1 MRDLGLVLVVALT
14 IGSVPALRA
23 NRIVLH
29 VDHEAA
35 PAGTVQLDS
44 HFAKCKRR

>member
-1 MRDLGLVLVVALT
+1 MLDLGLALVVALT

-35 PAGTVQLDS
+35 PGGNGTARFP
-44 HFAKCKRR
+44 FATCKRR